1 MLGRVNEDEN
11 AGNEVREGDASSTTF
26 IPRNLGR
33 QRGLISFACCSLA
46 VVMNTSFQGRRKHV
60 PGQIIKRVGVMI
72 YLDLSQ

>member
-33 QRGLISFACCSLA
+33 QSGLISFACCSLA
-46 VVMNTSFQGRRKHV
+46 VVMNTSFQGLRKHV

>member
-33 QRGLISFACCSLA
+33 QRSLISFACCSLA
-46 VVMNTSFQGRRKHV
+46 VVMNTSFQGLRKHV